1 MLKAKTGFFPLYI
14 DFSLFRCL
22 RLKFTR
28 KSPDTS
34 GYPYTVSSGVTFLV
48 LTTNRRSQ
56 ISPTSS
62 TMSEYGTGTQQPKGQ
77 LSSTSE
83 SSFTQFKG
91 RHTYPDVLNSR
102 PQTPAGSH
110 AALSKRAPA
119 VASDSSQQALNLT
132 SEVGSHSQQQSFID
146 TRQPA
151 DNITNEDFEALLRLA
166 YKRLEDPEQ
175 KADEFTKD
183 GKYAKG
189 TRDCISLTKASN
201 GAPIHK
207 RASHKERVIRQLP
220 WNHNWSPWKEF
231 ANANSCDLFYC
242 KNQNCPS
249 FHVPLLRHKQDH
261 IEERSERVEEYIP
274 TDFELLKAEYGC
286 PEATSKDIQYVL
298 EGFNQSP
305 AVGRAHV
312 RSIFELQDSAAAIQR
327 KGWSDLI
334 TNRNIEIVKQA
345 KEESERRGSTEGSS
359 VA

>member
-1 MLKAKTGFFPLYI
+1 
-14 DFSLFRCL
+14 
-22 RLKFTR
+22 
-28 KSPDTS
+28 
-34 GYPYTVSSGVTFLV
+34 
-48 LTTNRRSQ
+48 
-56 ISPTSS
+56 
-62 TMSEYGTGTQQPKGQ
+62 MSEYGTGTQTPK
-77 LSSTSE
+77 
-83 SSFTQFKG
+83 
-91 RHTYPDVLNSR
+91 RYTYPDVLNSR

-151 DNITNEDFEALLRLA
+151 DDITKEDFEALLRLA

-175 KADEFTKD
+175 KADEFT
-183 GKYAKG
+183 
-189 TRDCISLTKASN
+189 
-201 GAPIHK
+201 IHK
-207 RASHKERVIRQLP
+207 RASHKERLINQLP
-220 WNHNWSPWKEF
+220 LNHNWSPRKEF

-242 KNQNCPS
+242 KNHNCPS

-261 IEERSERVEEYIP
+261 TEEGSERVDEDAP
-274 TDFELLKAEYGC
+274 TDGELLNAEYGC
-286 PEATSKDIQYVL
+286 PEATSADIDYVL

-345 KEESERRGSTEGSS
+345 KEESDRRRSTEGSS
-359 VA
+359 LA